1 MDAATGAALEG
12 LTQRYG
18 RSFEAGAFV
27 YRQGAATGAFFV
39 IVRGR
44 VVLEATNEAGER
56 TPVHLAV
63 PGGTIGLVSAFAGTP
78 AETDARVL
86 ETAQI
91 LIVPFERAAD
101 VFAAAPEV
109 AVLALLGFARNG
121 AEPHQPPTAE
131 ELQSLVEGATT
142 ERSGSGAV
150 VRIEYPYDAAAFYT
164 TEFECPVSGTR
175 FDQLRTRAG
184 RLRPAE
190 RESDFHVL
198 YGPVDPTHYAMIV
211 CPGCGFAAYSDD
223 FEDLSDRE
231 NVAVRR
237 LHSRRGAYTDGN
249 LCGGRSP
256 AQAMRSIELALAAYQ
271 ARGADSRRLAGLLH
285 RMAWLSRDA
294 GDVDAELRLLSS
306 ACDRYIDAYERDKDL
321 TESTAARAAYLIGD
335 LKLRLD
341 EPNEAFAWLSSC
353 LKIPTIEEHA
363 GLARMARERMRDAR
377 SKLESLG
384 RAA

>member
-18 RSFEAGAFV
+18 RAFEAGAFV
-27 YRQGAATGAFFV
+27 YRQGAVTGAFFV
-39 IVRGR
+39 VVRGR

-56 TPVHLAV
+56 TPVHLAT
-63 PGGTIGLVSAFAGTP
+63 PGGTFGLVSAFTGTR

-86 ETAQI
+86 EAAQI
-91 LIVPFERAAD
+91 LVIPFERASE
-101 VFAAAPEV
+101 VFAAAPEI

-121 AEPHQPPTAE
+121 AEPHQPPAAD
-131 ELQSLVEGATT
+131 ELQALVEGAMI
-142 ERSGSGAV
+142 ERSASNAV
-150 VRIEYPYDAAAFYT
+150 VRIESSYDESAFYT

-184 RLRPAE
+184 RLRPAG

-223 FEDLSDRE
+223 FGDLTDRE
-231 NVAVRR
+231 NAAVRR
-237 LHSRRGAYTDGN
+237 LHSRRGDYAGGN

-256 AQAMRSIELALAAYQ
+256 DQAMRSIELALTAYE
-271 ARGADSRRLAGLLH
+271 ARGAESRRLAGILH

-294 GDVDAELRLLSS
+294 GEVDAELRLLSS
-306 ACDRYIDAYERDKDL
+306 ACDRYIDAYERDDDL
-321 TESTAARAAYLIGD
+321 TESMAVRAAYLIGD
-335 LKLRLD
+335 LKLRLGQPD
-341 EPNEAFAWLSSC
+341 EAFAWLSSC
-353 LKIPTIEEHA
+353 LTMQAIEEHA

-377 SKLESLG
+377 NEVESQG
-384 RAA
+384 RVA